1 MFLLLDM
8 LVSTSV
14 NVVVSAGGN
23 VVASAGVNVDD
34 SAGERTGFSARGR
47 YCISTDV
54 NATGVVFL
62 LDRMIEYLLA
72 KIQVFLLEKI

>member
-14 NVVVSAGGN
+14 NVV
-23 VVASAGVNVDD
+23 ASAGVNVDA
-34 SAGERTGFSARGR
+34 SAGERNGFSARGR
-47 YCISTDV
+47 YCITTDE

-72 KIQVFLLEKI
+72 KIQVFLLEKV